1 MYCFDEVFSTCYNSC
16 RKILGITF
24 EIYKN
29 LGIKRA
35 KSRDNGSVIIIII
48 IIIIII
54 LLLLLLLLLLLFLL
68 LLLLLLLLL
77 QVIPV
82 KVNYDY
88 FTLF

>member
-48 IIIIII
+48 II
-54 LLLLLLLLLLLFLL
+54 LLLLLLLLLLFLL

>member
-29 LGIKRA
+29 RGIKRA

-48 IIIIII
+48 I
-54 LLLLLLLLLLLFLL
+54 LLLLLLLLLLFLL

>member
-29 LGIKRA
+29 RGIKRA

-48 IIIIII
+48 II
-54 LLLLLLLLLLLFLL
+54 LLLLLLLLLLFLL

>member
-16 RKILGITF
+16 RKIFGITF

-48 IIIIII
+48 IIII
-54 LLLLLLLLLLLFLL
+54 LLLLLLLLLLFLL
-68 LLLLLLLLL
+68 LLLLLLL
-77 QVIPV
+77 
-82 KVNYDY
+82 
-88 FTLF
+88 